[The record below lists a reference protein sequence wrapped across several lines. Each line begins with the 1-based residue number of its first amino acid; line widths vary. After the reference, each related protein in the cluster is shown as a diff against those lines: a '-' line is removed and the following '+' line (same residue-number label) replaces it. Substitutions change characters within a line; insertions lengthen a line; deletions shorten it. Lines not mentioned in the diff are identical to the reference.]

1 MRTSFLGLVS
11 LILLIASGAATAAG
25 SCTGCRVKSL
35 GTGPYYDYLCT
46 SGACVFIAMEGSVSG
61 RPGCSTNPYWHF
73 VLNLNSPSGKA
84 TFAQL
89 LASKAS
95 GQLLNIMGTNN
106 CGLSAAAASEDF
118 SYAME
123 TP

>member
-1 MRTSFLGLVS
+1 
-11 LILLIASGAATAAG
+11 
-25 SCTGCRVKSL
+25 
-35 GTGPYYDYLCT
+35 
-46 SGACVFIAMEGSVSG
+46 MEGSVSG